1 LWQDGS
7 EVHISAAD
15 MTQNEGMTLKQDAVN
30 HKGDEE
36 QEEEEL
42 IEWYEPDCKLT
53 IAIIAGHATDCC
65 SLQYGTSTRADRRDT
80 RTRSSRARYSRRAG
94 RR

>member
-1 LWQDGS
+1 MSQDGS

-30 HKGDEE
+30 HKEDEE

-42 IEWYEPDCKLT
+42 IAWYEPDCK
-53 IAIIAGHATDCC
+53 
-65 SLQYGTSTRADRRDT
+65 
-80 RTRSSRARYSRRAG
+80 
-94 RR
+94 